1 LEETTTHRPSDKL
14 PPSDKYGLGVKRPD
28 TTAKF
33 PRSTENRTRQ
43 RYDLRQA
50 RLRRVTVRRS
60 PQSLYSADLGRSEP
74 RWRRAHRPRGF
85 SETFCAAASCHAAC
99 RGMRGI
105 HHRTITPCVLWCC
118 TIARH
123 AAGSTPRLRV
133 ESGHWPEDGLCIS
146 GRGSGVVALEPS
158 PPARVARCLDEAPYA
173 DGEASRNSVGECAA
187 RHSHVPRRPG

>member
-1 LEETTTHRPSDKL
+1 MEETTTHRPSDKL

-28 TTAKF
+28 SMAKF

-50 RLRRVTVRRS
+50 RLRRVTVRRA

-85 SETFCAAASCHAAC
+85 SETFCAAASRHAAC
-99 RGMRGI
+99 RGMRGLY
-105 HHRTITPCVLWCC
+105 HRTITPCVLWCC
-118 TIARH
+118 TIAKH

-133 ESGHWPEDGLCIS
+133 ESGHWPEDGLCIC
-146 GRGSGVVALEPS
+146 GRGSSVS
-158 PPARVARCLDEAPYA
+158 SRWNPARLLELRDVQMKRPMLMVRQAEVA
-173 DGEASRNSVGECAA
+173 
-187 RHSHVPRRPG
+187 